1 MELEQRDASLPEQSG
16 ESCRQLTRYLN
27 AILHDPEQ
35 ARLDM
40 DRLSG
45 SCREL
50 GEALRDLQALAQ
62 DLTYY
67 STQLSKGNLSI
78 DFPRSGS
85 SLYSGLKNLHANLK
99 HITWQAGQVSKG
111 DYSQRVSF
119 LGEFSEAFNTMT
131 EQLKVREA
139 QLKAEIQRAERRAE
153 IIDSYTEMLVD
164 LLSQRNEWMLVVD
177 METRRI
183 VHCNKC
189 PGDGGEEGAHC
200 ESCRHRLP
208 IQSKLREWDCPER
221 YKVWE
226 EESGSVCCRVVSF
239 PIEWK
244 GRHSCVHIVMDITNE
259 KMNARHLN
267 NQDYHDVDTGVRNRL
282 CLDEFMGRVLQERV
296 DFTLCYLDLE
306 GVEEINTSCGR
317 KAGDTYIQNFVD
329 AVRKHFR
336 GSDTFAR
343 VRDDKFCLVLSGNV
357 KHLIER
363 KMGEIAAA
371 FQRDEE
377 KIFKH
382 RCSFKFSI
390 IEVEGET
397 NTMTLQELLD
407 RAEVPIRI
415 EKRQRRKMDFD
426 FF

>member
-1 MELEQRDASLPEQSG
+1 M
-16 ESCRQLTRYLN
+16 
-27 AILHDPEQ
+27 
-35 ARLDM
+35 
-40 DRLSG
+40 
-45 SCREL
+45 
-50 GEALRDLQALAQ
+50 
-62 DLTYY
+62 
-67 STQLSKGNLSI
+67 
-78 DFPRSGS
+78 
-85 SLYSGLKNLHANLK
+85 
-99 HITWQAGQVSKG
+99 
-111 DYSQRVSF
+111 
-119 LGEFSEAFNTMT
+119 
-131 EQLKVREA
+131 
-139 QLKAEIQRAERRAE
+139 
-153 IIDSYTEMLVD
+153 
-164 LLSQRNEWMLVVD
+164 
-177 METRRI
+177 
-183 VHCNKC
+183 
-189 PGDGGEEGAHC
+189 
-200 ESCRHRLP
+200 
-208 IQSKLREWDCPER
+208 
-221 YKVWE
+221 
-226 EESGSVCCRVVSF
+226 VSF

-282 CLDEFMGRVLQERV
+282 FLDEFMGRVLQERV